1 LLKEPVQDKA
11 HFYQHEE
18 SLGTALE
25 NPMIHMSEVLILTRT
40 EVESCL
46 SMARTIDAVKEA
58 YMAFANNRVQMPPV
72 MHLDI
77 EKYNGEVDI
86 KSGFVEDFD
95 LIGTKIASGYYDN
108 HKLGL
113 PPGMAVIVLLDLK
126 TSMPL
131 AIMDGSYI
139 TAYRTGAAG
148 AVAASVLARKNS
160 KSVGVIGAGTQ
171 GRMQIIALKEI
182 FQLEEIRVWDIN
194 EEIGK
199 RYATE
204 MSELLGIDVEYSASR
219 EDVVRGSDIVVTV
232 TPSKKALVMES
243 WIEEGMHIN
252 AIGADGPGKQ
262 ELDPAIMKRAD
273 KIVVDSLNQC
283 KIIGEIQHA
292 LSQGLIQEQDVH
304 GEIGEILIGKKV
316 GRESEK
322 EITLFDSTGLS
333 AQDIA
338 AAHVVFKAAVEKKI
352 GYSTRLMS

>member
-1 LLKEPVQDKA
+1 MTHL
-11 HFYQHEE
+11 HQHEE
-18 SLGTALE
+18 SLGTSLE
-25 NPMIHMSEVLILTRT
+25 TIMVHMSEVLILTRT

-46 SMARTIDAVKEA
+46 SMKRTIEAVKEA

-72 MHLDI
+72 MHLDV

-113 PPGMAVIVLLDLK
+113 PPGMAVIVLMDLK

-148 AVAASVLARKNS
+148 AVAASVLARKDS
-160 KSVGVIGAGTQ
+160 KKVGVIGAGTQ
-171 GRMQIIALKEI
+171 GRMQVLALREI
-182 FQLEEIRVWDIN
+182 FDLDEIRVWDI
-194 EEIGK
+194 EEKIGK

-204 MSELLGIDVEYSASR
+204 MSDLLEIDVSYSENR
-219 EDVVRGSDIVVTV
+219 EEVVRGSDIVVTV
-232 TPSKKALVMES
+232 TPSRKALVMES

-262 ELDPAIMKRAD
+262 ELDPAIVKRAD
-273 KIVVDSLNQC
+273 
-283 KIIGEIQHA
+283 
-292 LSQGLIQEQDVH
+292 
-304 GEIGEILIGKKV
+304 
-316 GRESEK
+316 
-322 EITLFDSTGLS
+322 
-333 AQDIA
+333 
-338 AAHVVFKAAVEKKI
+338 
-352 GYSTRLMS
+352 

>member
-1 LLKEPVQDKA
+1 MLTSVCGFLNQLSDGDNSHYRLRP
-11 HFYQHEE
+11 EE
-18 SLGTALE
+18 SLGMKLE
-25 NPMIHMSEVLILTRT
+25 ILPIDMSEVLILTRK

-46 SMARTIDAVKEA
+46 SMKKTIEAVKEA
-58 YMAFANNRVQMPPV
+58 YIAFANNRVQMPPV
-72 MHLDI
+72 MHLDV

-86 KSGFVEDFD
+86 KAGFVEDFG

-113 PPGMAVIVLLDLK
+113 PPGMAIIVLLDLK

-148 AVAASVLARKNS
+148 AVAASVLARKDS
-160 KSVGVIGAGTQ
+160 KKVGIIGAGTQ
-171 GRMQIIALKEI
+171 GRMQVLALREI
-182 FQLEEIRVWDIN
+182 FELEEIRVWDIE

-204 MSELLGIDVEYSASR
+204 MSELLGIDVRHTVDR
-219 EDVVRGSDIVVTV
+219 EEVVRGSDIVVTV

-273 KIVVDSLNQC
+273 KVVVDSLNQS
-283 KIIGEIQHA
+283 KNIGEM
-292 LSQGLIQEQDVH
+292 E
-304 GEIGEILIGKKV
+304 
-316 GRESEK
+316 
-322 EITLFDSTGLS
+322 
-333 AQDIA
+333 
-338 AAHVVFKAAVEKKI
+338 
-352 GYSTRLMS
+352 